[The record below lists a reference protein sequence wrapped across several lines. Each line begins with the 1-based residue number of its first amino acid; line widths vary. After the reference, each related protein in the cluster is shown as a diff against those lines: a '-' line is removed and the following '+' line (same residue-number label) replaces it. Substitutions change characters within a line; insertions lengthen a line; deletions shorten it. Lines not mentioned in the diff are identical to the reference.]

1 MVHKPKD
8 ASQEHL
14 DDLLDAALAGT
25 FPASDPVA
33 HLVKDTKGAPPP
45 DEGKSSLARRMR
57 AGACAPDA
65 ARVRRRSSGTC
76 RRAAPG
82 HRLRRTYTRTNR

>member
-8 ASQEHL
+8 PDQEHL

-33 HLVKDTKGAPPP
+33 HLVKDTKGEPPP
-45 DEGKSSLARRMR
+45 PVEGEKQPR
-57 AGACAPDA
+57 
-65 ARVRRRSSGTC
+65 
-76 RRAAPG
+76 
-82 HRLRRTYTRTNR
+82 

>member
-8 ASQEHL
+8 SAQEHL

-33 HLVKDTKGAPPP
+33 HLVNDKKGLPLPR
-45 DEGKSSLARRMR
+45 DEGEKQPS
-57 AGACAPDA
+57 
-65 ARVRRRSSGTC
+65 
-76 RRAAPG
+76 
-82 HRLRRTYTRTNR
+82 

>member
-8 ASQEHL
+8 AGQEHL

-33 HLVKDTKGAPPP
+33 HLVEEAKRPPLPADGAKRGPSR
-45 DEGKSSLARRMR
+45 DEGEKES
-57 AGACAPDA
+57 
-65 ARVRRRSSGTC
+65 
-76 RRAAPG
+76 
-82 HRLRRTYTRTNR
+82 H

>member
-8 ASQEHL
+8 AAQEHL

-33 HLVKDTKGAPPP
+33 HLVSETKERTVARQRQKAAPPG
-45 DEGKSSLARRMR
+45 ERGQ
-57 AGACAPDA
+57 AGRP
-65 ARVRRRSSGTC
+65 
-76 RRAAPG
+76 
-82 HRLRRTYTRTNR
+82 RTRKE

>member
-8 ASQEHL
+8 AAQEHL

-33 HLVKDTKGAPPP
+33 HLVGRIRRAPATGRRS
-45 DEGKSSLARRMR
+45 EGRTVARRR
-57 AGACAPDA
+57 
-65 ARVRRRSSGTC
+65 
-76 RRAAPG
+76 RRAAPLG
-82 HRLRRTYTRTNR
+82 GRALAGRQIGSRS

>member
-8 ASQEHL
+8 AGQEHL

-33 HLVKDTKGAPPP
+33 HLVSETKERTAARQRQKAAPPG
-45 DEGKSSLARRMR
+45 EGGR
-57 AGACAPDA
+57 AGHP
-65 ARVRRRSSGTC
+65 
-76 RRAAPG
+76 
-82 HRLRRTYTRTNR
+82 RTRKE

>member
-8 ASQEHL
+8 AAQEHL

-33 HLVKDTKGAPPP
+33 HLVSETKERTVARQRQKATPPG
-45 DEGKSSLARRMR
+45 ERGQ
-57 AGACAPDA
+57 AGRP
-65 ARVRRRSSGTC
+65 
-76 RRAAPG
+76 
-82 HRLRRTYTRTNR
+82 RTRKE